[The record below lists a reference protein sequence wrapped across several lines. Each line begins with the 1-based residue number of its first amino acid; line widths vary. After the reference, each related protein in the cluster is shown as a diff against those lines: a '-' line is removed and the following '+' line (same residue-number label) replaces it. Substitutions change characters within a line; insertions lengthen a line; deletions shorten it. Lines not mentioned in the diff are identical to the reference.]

1 MARSPD
7 ADMVEAAASDTESA
21 PASQTDSDHEA
32 ARRAVASATWT
43 TLAHSDS
50 MQSIVS
56 NRAAVERSLIMTLC
70 RNRRFSLNLTL
81 HLVAKAVLTHCA
93 VTMLAALL
101 IDSLLFA
108 KVFYNV

>member
-7 ADMVEAAASDTESA
+7 ADMGEAAASDTDSL

-32 ARRAVASATWT
+32 ARRALASATWT

-56 NRAAVERSLIMTLC
+56 NRSAVVGSL
-70 RNRRFSLNLTL
+70 
-81 HLVAKAVLTHCA
+81 A
-93 VTMLAALL
+93 
-101 IDSLLFA
+101 
-108 KVFYNV
+108 